1 MRYKDLCYAA
11 LGGAVICLLAPI
23 SIPAGAVPI
32 SLSLLAVLV
41 VAAILPPKLATLSV
55 LCYIA
60 LGAIG
65 APVFAGF
72 TGGFQIIIGP
82 MGGFIIGYI
91 PAALIVSLFAKSKVK
106 LWISMTL
113 STILCYILG
122 ISWFSFSTNT
132 GLFTALQTILL
143 TCAVPD
149 ALKIA
154 AASLLAKA
162 INKRINPKEVI

>member
-11 LGGAVICLLAPI
+11 LGGAVICVLAPI
-23 SIPAGAVPI
+23 SIPVGAVPL
-32 SLSLLAVLV
+32 SLSLFAVLV
-41 VAAILPPKLATLSV
+41 VAAILPARLALLSV

-60 LGAIG
+60 LGAVG

-72 TGGFQIIIGP
+72 IGGFQTIIGP

-91 PAALIVSLFAKSKVK
+91 PASFVVSYFSKKKVNM
-106 LWISMTL
+106 WILMTI

-122 ISWFSFSTNT
+122 VLWLSFTTETS
-132 GLFTALQTILL
+132 FTATLGATLL
-143 TCAVPD
+143 ACAIPD